1 MICVCVCVW
10 SNNSVPAGV
19 RQVRLLGSAAPPGKR
34 LPVPVPELLEL
45 LVVLLL
51 VLQLPKGN

>member
-1 MICVCVCVW
+1 MICVCVW